1 MRALTLIRADIR
13 FQYKY
18 GFYLLYL
25 LFSVLYI
32 GVLFAFPA
40 TWREDAALIMI
51 YTDPAA
57 MGLFFMGAIV
67 LFEKSERVLDSIA
80 VSPVKPWE
88 YVTGK
93 LVSIGLISTVVALV
107 IGIPAG
113 VIVHPLRFVAG
124 IFLCSCMFSSLAL
137 IVACKAS
144 TLNQFIL
151 ATVPTEILV
160 VAPAVVWMFWQTARL
175 AILHPGVAA
184 LMLCMP
190 EGGGGL
196 AFLILLAWTAL
207 FVWLAVRASKK
218 MLLSLGGVKL

>member
-1 MRALTLIRADIR
+1 MRALTLVLADIR

-18 GFYLLYL
+18 GFYFLYL
-25 LFSVLYI
+25 LFSVLYVGI
-32 GVLFAFPA
+32 LFALPA
-40 TWREDAALIMI
+40 AWREDAALIMI

-93 LVSIGLISTVVALV
+93 LVSIGLISTLVALA

-113 VIVHPLRFVAG
+113 VVVYPLRFVTG
-124 IFLCSCMFSSLAL
+124 IFLCSCMFSALAL
-137 IVACKAS
+137 IVACKTT

-151 ATVPTEILV
+151 ATVPAEILA
-160 VAPAVVWMFWQTARL
+160 VAPAVVWMFRQAWRPAV
-175 AILHPGVAA
+175 LHPGVAA
-184 LMLCMP
+184 LIFCMP
-190 EGGGGL
+190 EGGGSP
-196 AFLILLAWTAL
+196 AFLVLPAWTAL
-207 FVWLAVRASKK
+207 FVWLAIRASKK